1 MKILVNRKI
10 KVLFYKILLSILVF
24 SLFSA
29 AVMWLLQG
37 KAAFYV
43 WIGAVGMGI
52 FMISACYSY
61 FKEQNEIMENAARQV
76 REYISGNE
84 EARIECQDE
93 GELYR
98 LFHEVNTLV
107 SILNA
112 HIENEGEKKEF
123 LRNTISDISHQL
135 KTPLAALNIYN
146 GILQGEAENPPAV
159 KEFADLSEQ
168 ELERIETLVQNLLN
182 ISKFDAG
189 TIVMKKASEN
199 MCEMMECIKKRFSF
213 RAEQEGKEI
222 ILSGDETIDFACD
235 RNWMMEAVSN
245 IVKNALDH
253 TERGDSVRIAWK
265 VSASALQ
272 IAIKDNGRGIHPQDL
287 YYIFKRFYRSR
298 YSKDTQ
304 GIGLGLPLAKSIIEA
319 HGGSITA
326 DSELGAGA
334 AFYLYFPV
342 FHPARVLV

>member
-61 FKEQNEIMENAARQV
+61 FKEQNEIMENAARKI

-123 LRNTISDISHQL
+123 LRNTISDISHQ
-135 KTPLAALNIYN
+135 
-146 GILQGEAENPPAV
+146 
-159 KEFADLSEQ
+159 
-168 ELERIETLVQNLLN
+168 
-182 ISKFDAG
+182 
-189 TIVMKKASEN
+189 
-199 MCEMMECIKKRFSF
+199 
-213 RAEQEGKEI
+213 
-222 ILSGDETIDFACD
+222 D
-235 RNWMMEAVSN
+235 R
-245 IVKNALDH
+245 K
-253 TERGDSVRIAWK
+253 SV
-265 VSASALQ
+265 V
-272 IAIKDNGRGIHPQDL
+272 
-287 YYIFKRFYRSR
+287 
-298 YSKDTQ
+298 
-304 GIGLGLPLAKSIIEA
+304 
-319 HGGSITA
+319 
-326 DSELGAGA
+326 
-334 AFYLYFPV
+334 
-342 FHPARVLV
+342 